1 MDKSYYITTAIPYVN
16 AAPHI
21 GHALEFLQVD
31 VIARVRKLLGYDV
44 LTLTGSDENALKN
57 VQAAEKA
64 GKPVQEFIDENA
76 ESFRKLALAL
86 GTHFDV
92 FQKGSDR
99 KTHFPSS
106 QLLWKKCAEN
116 GDIYRKEYSGLYCVG
131 CEAFY
136 TEDELDEKGECP
148 EHPGK
153 KLEPVS
159 ETNYFFRL
167 SKYQDDIIKLI
178 SSGKLKITP
187 DYRKNEVL
195 SFLKKPLQ
203 DISISRSNKRAKNW
217 GVPVPDD
224 DDQRIYVWFDA
235 LNIYQSGVGFGWDEE
250 RYRRRWPAQIH
261 AIGKGITRFHAV
273 YWPAFLLS
281 AKLPLPESLFIHG
294 YITVDGQKMSKTIGN
309 VVDPFA
315 LIAKYGRDA
324 VRYYLIR
331 EIPTFGDGD
340 YSDRRM
346 RELYNSELANELG
359 NLVSRITTIASTD
372 GLAVNARESAPP
384 YAGRQL
390 ELFEKGELDSLI
402 KLIWEDVRRLNKE
415 TNDFA
420 PWKKKPE
427 ERNDFLTRILHDIN
441 KIAVGLTP
449 FMPDTAEKIKAST
462 EGSITKAPPLF
473 PRIP

>member
-1 MDKSYYITTAIPYVN
+1 MDKRYYITTAIPYVN

-31 VIARVRKLLGYDV
+31 VIARIRKLLGYDV

-64 GKPVQEFIDENA
+64 GKPVQKFIDTNA
-76 ESFRKLALAL
+76 ESFRKLAVEL
-86 GTHFDV
+86 GAHFDV

-106 QLLWKKCAEN
+106 QLLWKKCADN

-136 TEDELDEKGECP
+136 TAEELDEKGECP

-167 SKYQDDIIKLI
+167 SRYQEEIINLI
-178 SSGKLKITP
+178 TSGTLKIAP
-187 DYRKNEVL
+187 DFRKNEVL
-195 SFLKKPLQ
+195 SFLKKPLL

-217 GVPVPDD
+217 GVPVPGDN
-224 DDQRIYVWFDA
+224 DQRIYVWFDA
-235 LNIYQSGVGFGWDEE
+235 LNIYQSGVGFGWDED
-250 RYRRRWPAQIH
+250 RYRTWWPAQIH

-281 AKLPLPESLFIHG
+281 AKLPVPESLFIHG
-294 YITVDGQKMSKTIGN
+294 YITVDGQKMSKTVGN

-359 NLVSRITTIASTD
+359 NLVSRITTIASKDALEVGT
-372 GLAVNARESAPP
+372 RESSPP
-384 YAGRQL
+384 YTEKQL
-390 ELFEKGELDSLI
+390 GLFENGELDALI
-402 KLIWEDVRRLNKE
+402 RHIWEDVRRLNKE
-415 TNDFA
+415 TNDFEPWRKA
-420 PWKKKPE
+420 PA
-427 ERNDFLTRILHDIN
+427 ERKDFLTRILHDIN
-441 KIAVGLTP
+441 KIAVGLGP
-449 FMPDTAEKIKAST
+449 FMPDTAEKIRAST
-462 EGSITKAPPLF
+462 TGAITKAPPLF